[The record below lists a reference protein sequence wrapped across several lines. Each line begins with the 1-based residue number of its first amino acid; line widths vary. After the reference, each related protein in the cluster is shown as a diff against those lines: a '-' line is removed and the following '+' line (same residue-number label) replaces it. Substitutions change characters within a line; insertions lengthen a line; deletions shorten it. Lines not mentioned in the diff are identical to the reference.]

1 MLSALEASGLGTQY
15 VRKLSAGCHSSS
27 RTAQYVAVND
37 ADKNLVMAMADMD
50 IFTHHSFPE
59 YWESA
64 VSGAKPSWLV
74 VDGNW
79 SEGDIQAWVRA
90 AKNNGCSVAF
100 EPVSTAKAARLFCSR
115 REQSPI
121 KMYPRAGIDVATPN
135 SLELLAMF
143 HAAKDN
149 DYFEDPAWFRVIDAF
164 GMRGARERFVYMT
177 DKEVTDSGI
186 PQQSI
191 QLLPYIPT
199 IITKLG
205 AKGALLT
212 SILAKDDPL
221 LRDPE
226 SMQHILTRNH
236 DEHPSVGGIYMRMFP
251 PAEEVHDIVSVN
263 GVGDTFLGVLVA
275 GLSRGGKVEKLV
287 DVAQQAAV
295 TTLKSREAVSPQVGH
310 LASRLREAAQRR
322 D

>member
-15 VRKLSAGCHSSS
+15 VRKLSAEYHSSS

-37 ADKNLVMAMADMD
+37 ADKNLVMAMADMG

-64 VSGAKPSWLV
+64 VSGAKPSWVV

-79 SEGDIQAWVRA
+79 SEGDIHAWVRA
-90 AKNNGCSVAF
+90 AKDNGCSVAF
-100 EPVSTAKAARLFCSR
+100 EPVSTAKATRLFCPR
-115 REQSPI
+115 KQQSPM
-121 KMYPRAGIDVATPN
+121 KVYPNAGIDIATPN
-135 SLELLAMF
+135 NLELLSMF
-143 HAAKDN
+143 TAAKDN
-149 DYFEDPAWFRVIDAF
+149 DYFDDPAWFGVIDAF

-186 PQQSI
+186 PQQSV

-205 AKGALLT
+205 SKGALLT

-226 SMQHILTRNH
+226 SMQHILTRN
-236 DEHPSVGGIYMRMFP
+236 DSEHSSVGGIYMRMFP
-251 PAEEVHDIVSVN
+251 PAEEVHDVVSVN
-263 GVGDTFLGVLVA
+263 GVGDTFLGVLIA
-275 GLSRGGKVEKLV
+275 GLSKGGKVERLV

-295 TTLKSREAVSPQVGH
+295 MTLKSRESVSPKVSYLEG
-310 LASRLREAAQRR
+310 RLREAVQRK
-322 D
+322 